1 MVTVGGDRG
10 CGQFL
15 LAGKDE
21 DVSILGQRYDI
32 RYCLGG

>member
-1 MVTVGGDRG
+1 MIIFKDVFVMATVGGDKG

-21 DVSILGQRYDI
+21 DVALLGPK
-32 RYCLGG
+32 

>member
-1 MVTVGGDRG
+1 MMVTVGGDKG

-21 DVSILGQRYDI
+21 DVGVLGPK
-32 RYCLGG
+32 